1 MQLQR
6 NLLAGLMVLA
16 LVSTP
21 ARAEPPSPL
30 DDEGRSVVTSGR
42 VTPTSTATTDTVEPE
57 VAAAAEAAPEPN
69 TSDAGSVDASGAEAS
84 DQARED
90 VASAANPGTAKP
102 SKAKSGTPNPGPSN
116 ATTDAASPAVT
127 GAVVPAATAPVA
139 KPETREPEVAERETE
154 KREAAQPEV
163 AETAPVTDAFRALLV
178 DLAKSTRAGRTPEA
192 QADARATAA
201 FYEMRDGRP
210 LWVNGDGISE
220 SGKEALRV
228 LETADEWGLDAV
240 DYRINTDLLTNISS
254 DDARAKAELAI
265 THQVLRY
272 AFHARGGRVDPS
284 RLSYEIFVERP
295 IKSPQ
300 HVLADLVIVEDM
312 GKHLTGLH
320 PRHHQFH
327 LLREAYLKMRAT
339 GPSNTVAL
347 ANPNLTR
354 KQRRRLERRTRSS
367 KRAHAK
373 ALERIRINLE
383 FWRWLPED
391 LGATHVF
398 ANLPE
403 FRVRVLHDGEY
414 AFEERVI
421 IGKTS
426 TQTPL
431 MSDEMN
437 HLIFRPYWNLP
448 NSIKVKKLLPGLLRG
463 RNSVAANG
471 LRIKRG
477 SRELSPTRIN
487 WRRTD
492 IRNFHV
498 YQPPGPGNALG
509 NVKFMFPNRHAI
521 YMHDTP
527 TKHLFRTRQRNH
539 SAGCVRVRNPDE
551 FARVLLEI
559 ANDWDRDETTARY
572 RRGPE
577 NERID
582 FDRTLPVHLGYFT
595 AWVNEETGEV
605 EFFKDIYKH
614 ERHLKFA
621 LAGQYNR
628 IVRVKRSVEADVQR
642 IKSSVTTDRGNS
654 GGGSWWGTSGFTG
667 SGGSSQ
673 GSTPVGRSPN
683 WMQNAFGSNG

>member
-1 MQLQR
+1 MMQLQR

-16 LVSTP
+16 IASTP

-30 DDEGRSVVTSGR
+30 DDEGTRVVTSAR
-42 VTPTSTATTDTVEPE
+42 VTPTSTATNDAVEPE
-57 VAAAAEAAPEPN
+57 AAVSAEQASSSDD
-69 TSDAGSVDASGAEAS
+69 SDAASVDASGSEAS
-84 DQARED
+84 DQTRED
-90 VASAANPGTAKP
+90 VASTSKPG
-102 SKAKSGTPNPGPSN
+102 SSN
-116 ATTDAASPAVT
+116 ATTGPASPPAT
-127 GAVVPAATAPVA
+127 GAVVPATTAQTA
-139 KPETREPEVAERETE
+139 KPEPSAPEVAERETTE
-154 KREAAQPEV
+154 PETVKPEV
-163 AETAPVTDAFRALLV
+163 AEATPVTDAFRALLV
-178 DLAKSTRAGRTPEA
+178 DLAKSAPAGPTPEA
-192 QADARATAA
+192 QADAKATAA

-220 SGKEALRV
+220 TGKAALRV
-228 LETADEWGLDAV
+228 LETADDWGLETV
-240 DYRINTDLLTNISS
+240 DYRIDANLLNDIAS
-254 DDARAKAELAI
+254 DEVRAEAELAI
-265 THQVLRY
+265 TRQVLRY

-300 HVLADLVIVEDM
+300 HVLADLVIVEDVE
-312 GKHLTGLH
+312 KHLTGLH

-327 LLREAYLKMRAT
+327 LLREAYLKMRVT

-347 ANPNLTR
+347 ADPNLTR
-354 KQRRRLERRTRSS
+354 KQRRRLERRSRTS
-367 KRAHAK
+367 KREHAK

-383 FWRWLPED
+383 FWRWLPEE
-391 LGATHVF
+391 LGDTHVF

-403 FRVRVLHDGEY
+403 YRVRVLHDGEY
-414 AFEERVI
+414 AFDERVI

-527 TKHLFRTRQRNH
+527 TKHLFRTRQRSH

-654 GGGSWWGTSGFTG
+654 NGGSWWGTSGFTG
-667 SGGSSQ
+667 SSGSSQ